1 MDNENYISPNK
12 ITKQYDITSGT
23 LRRWAEAGKI
33 RCLRP
38 NGGKRIYN
46 IEDIKKIFNK
56 ENNKDENATKNEND
70 EEKTINFA
78 AQFKEE
84 LVGGNIN
91 FVAEIKF
98 TSSIKALNKRKHARE
113 AEPTEYPLA
122 FAFVTLPTASSK
134 SVIFLTDSS

>member
-56 ENNKDENATKNEND
+56 NKTQENNENVEENIGGKQDENE
-70 EEKTINFA
+70 
-78 AQFKEE
+78 
-84 LVGGNIN
+84 GNQTHKGQDIQN
-91 FVAEIKF
+91 V
-98 TSSIKALNKRKHARE
+98 
-113 AEPTEYPLA
+113 
-122 FAFVTLPTASSK
+122 K
-134 SVIFLTDSS
+134 S

>member
-56 ENNKDENATKNEND
+56 ANPADQQVQNTKENEKDEQNTNTIELEDDIKNVLRKLKQNIEEEKNMNSIDDITNELNDIMILINHIKKNEN
-70 EEKTINFA
+70 ENEN
-78 AQFKEE
+78 
-84 LVGGNIN
+84 
-91 FVAEIKF
+91 
-98 TSSIKALNKRKHARE
+98 
-113 AEPTEYPLA
+113 
-122 FAFVTLPTASSK
+122 
-134 SVIFLTDSS
+134 

>member
-56 ENNKDENATKNEND
+56 ENDKHENNKDENNEEKKNDNDIQNILSKLKENIQNNDSINSFDFITNELSVITELINHMKENEN
-70 EEKTINFA
+70 KN
-78 AQFKEE
+78 
-84 LVGGNIN
+84 
-91 FVAEIKF
+91 
-98 TSSIKALNKRKHARE
+98 
-113 AEPTEYPLA
+113 
-122 FAFVTLPTASSK
+122 
-134 SVIFLTDSS
+134 

>member
-46 IEDIKKIFNK
+46 IEDIKKIFNNNNNKPTPDHQKTENTK
-56 ENNKDENATKNEND
+56 ENAKGDQNTNTVELDDDIKNVLKKLKQNIESEKNMNCIDDITTELNDIMILINHIKKNEN
-70 EEKTINFA
+70 
-78 AQFKEE
+78 
-84 LVGGNIN
+84 
-91 FVAEIKF
+91 
-98 TSSIKALNKRKHARE
+98 
-113 AEPTEYPLA
+113 
-122 FAFVTLPTASSK
+122 
-134 SVIFLTDSS
+134 

>member
-56 ENNKDENATKNEND
+56 NKTQENNENVEENIGGKQDENEGNQTHKGQDIQNVLQKLKQNIQENND
-70 EEKTINFA
+70 E
-78 AQFKEE
+78 
-84 LVGGNIN
+84 VNIN
-91 FVAEIKF
+91 HIENELNDIMVLINH
-98 TSSIKALNKRKHARE
+98 IKATNEK
-113 AEPTEYPLA
+113 
-122 FAFVTLPTASSK
+122 
-134 SVIFLTDSS
+134 

>member
-70 EEKTINFA
+70 EEKKNDIQNILGKL
-78 AQFKEE
+78 KENIQNNDSIDSFDFITNE
-84 LVGGNIN
+84 L
-91 FVAEIKF
+91 
-98 TSSIKALNKRKHARE
+98 
-113 AEPTEYPLA
+113 
-122 FAFVTLPTASSK
+122 
-134 SVIFLTDSS
+134 SVITELINHIKENKN

>member
-46 IEDIKKIFNK
+46 IEDIKKIFN
-56 ENNKDENATKNEND
+56 NNKPTPDHQKTENTTENAKGDQNTNTVELDDDIKNVLKKLKQNIEAEKNMNCIDDITTELNDIMILINHIKKNEN
-70 EEKTINFA
+70 
-78 AQFKEE
+78 
-84 LVGGNIN
+84 
-91 FVAEIKF
+91 
-98 TSSIKALNKRKHARE
+98 
-113 AEPTEYPLA
+113 
-122 FAFVTLPTASSK
+122 
-134 SVIFLTDSS
+134 